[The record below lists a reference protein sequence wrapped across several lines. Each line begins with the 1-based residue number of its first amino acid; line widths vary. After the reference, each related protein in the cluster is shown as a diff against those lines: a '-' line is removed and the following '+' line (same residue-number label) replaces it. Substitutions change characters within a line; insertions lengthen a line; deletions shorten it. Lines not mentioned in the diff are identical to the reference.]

1 MAHVTSAH
9 DNTNGDG
16 LPRIPSIPLTDDAAF
31 ETNGNASIGH
41 LVKDATTHLS
51 TLIRAEVEL
60 ARSEIAR
67 EVKKALVG
75 SIFFVVALVVA
86 LYSSFFLFFWFADI
100 LDIWLPRW
108 IASGIVFGGMLLI
121 SLMFALLGRRRVK
134 KIRAPERTI
143 STIRDTAAAL
153 TRRGD
158 EEQAGS
164 EISSTVARPT

>member
-1 MAHVTSAH
+1 MAHVTSAR
-9 DNTNGDG
+9 DNTTGDG

-31 ETNGNASIGH
+31 EANGSQSIGH

-60 ARSEIAR
+60 ARGEIAR

-75 SIFFVVALVVA
+75 SIFFIAALVVA

-108 IASGIVFGGMLLI
+108 IASGIVFVGMLLI
-121 SLMFALLGRRRVK
+121 SLMFVLLGRRRLK

-143 STIRDTAAAL
+143 TSIKETAAAL
-153 TRRGD
+153 APRRD
-158 EEQAGS
+158 EQPEPETSA
-164 EISSTVARPT
+164 VARSS